1 LNVKHVKSILT
12 NSVSYISLIV
22 KSLFPEEIRRL
33 HQPGIIKLPY
43 IRLIGVEGRLSINHQ
58 GPVPILD
65 MLTLLLHQRFSTGE
79 HHLVPA
85 DDADKAEGDQ
95 NQEGDEIG
103 LGLEFG
109 RERGLN

>member
-1 LNVKHVKSILT
+1 
-12 NSVSYISLIV
+12 
-22 KSLFPEEIRRL
+22 
-33 HQPGIIKLPY
+33 
-43 IRLIGVEGRLSINHQ
+43 
-58 GPVPILD
+58 